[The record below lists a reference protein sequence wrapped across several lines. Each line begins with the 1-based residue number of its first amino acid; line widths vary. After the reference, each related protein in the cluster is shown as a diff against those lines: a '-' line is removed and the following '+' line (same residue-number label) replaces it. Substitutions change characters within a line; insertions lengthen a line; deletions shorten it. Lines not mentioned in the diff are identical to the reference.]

1 MGITIQTRQFHSGMS
16 KKKVKSIMKVCASK
30 EEWLQFYND
39 EENFMLNIVD
49 LHPQWCGGVEIL
61 AQQFNSIHNS
71 ISDADKRLNWISVNQ
86 EQTNMEDWKVDP
98 RFPKITTGA
107 EPKFVLF
114 LKGKIVDVII
124 GANTPA
130 LEKSVNR

>member
-71 ISDADKRLNWISVNQ
+71 HSDADKRLNWISVNQ
-86 EQTNMEDWKVDP
+86 ELTNMDDWKWDQKK
-98 RFPKITTGA
+98 FPQGIPVGS
-107 EPKFVLF
+107 EPKFILF
-114 LKGKIVDVII
+114 LKGKIVDIII
-124 GANTPA
+124 G
-130 LEKSVNR
+130 